1 MLRHFKEH
9 KTAITSLAVGSSDDH
24 VFSSSRDRSILCW
37 DLARRRPRADAH
49 ARACPSG
56 LPMLECAERPPQVQ
70 GARTTA
76 LVQRIGGINGIA
88 LYPDGTRLI
97 SVGQAAAA
105 CLPAQ
110 PRDRSPPRAARPPAP
125 PLLITARQ

>member
-76 LVQRIGGINGIA
+76 LSRDM
-88 LYPDGTRLI
+88 LRPRSTCLRL
-97 SVGQAAAA
+97 A
-105 CLPAQ
+105 
-110 PRDRSPPRAARPPAP
+110 RDAR
-125 PLLITARQ
+125 L